1 LRTQINNFDAGRGY
15 AHQIDQYLPA
25 PDETESSITP
35 STLLILGVLIG
46 CLAAAGFLLF
56 FMLAAGSASVAKP
69 HTSEQGVGVIPD
81 AARITQPA
89 EGQNQ
94 NQNQTPMR
102 GHLNRPHPDRTPTA
116 QRTSGQNEYK
126 SATVVTAPGHT
137 PKMLE
142 SQ

>member
-15 AHQIDQYLPA
+15 AHQIDEYLPA

-35 STLLILGVLIG
+35 SKLLILGVFIG
-46 CLAAAGFLLF
+46 CLAAGFLLF
-56 FMLAAGSASVAKP
+56 FLLAAGSASVAKP
-69 HTSEQGVGVIPD
+69 HTSQQGVGVIPD
-81 AARITQPA
+81 AGGITQPP

-94 NQNQTPMR
+94 TQTPIR
-102 GHLNRPHPDRTPTA
+102 GHLNRPHTDRTRTA

-126 SATVVTAPGHT
+126 SPTVVTAPGHT